1 MTDALHAHRVPGVR
15 QQAGFIICYGPQ
27 RAITQPWNDSSAAS
41 AHFSATESAVCLLAA
56 AKASARS
63 TLILS
68 SSDRLNKS
76 SAYQVETS
84 RKCVCANKLPA
95 LCCWTFIHQNYLSP
109 VESSSR
115 TASGVCRFLKN
126 SVCVRSREPLGVQRL

>member
-1 MTDALHAHRVPGVR
+1 MARWKRAEGVTDALHAHRVPGVR

-56 AKASARS
+56 AKASAHP

-84 RKCVCANKLPA
+84 
-95 LCCWTFIHQNYLSP
+95 
-109 VESSSR
+109 
-115 TASGVCRFLKN
+115 
-126 SVCVRSREPLGVQRL
+126 